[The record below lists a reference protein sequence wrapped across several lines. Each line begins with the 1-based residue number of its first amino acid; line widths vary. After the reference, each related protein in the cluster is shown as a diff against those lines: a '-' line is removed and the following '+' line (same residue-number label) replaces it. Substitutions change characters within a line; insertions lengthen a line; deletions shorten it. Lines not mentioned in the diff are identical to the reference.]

1 MAEQDLPKDL
11 FEFMQKMWNP
21 MSFPFPGVMTP
32 TIDPNEIEKKIV
44 ELRTVE
50 SWLKMNLGFVDMTIK
65 TLELQK
71 AAFESLASGGQSKN
85 GSD

>member
-21 MSFPFPGVMTP
+21 MAFPIPGMMTP
-32 TIDPNEIEKKIV
+32 TLDPKEIEKKIV
-44 ELRTVE
+44 ELHTVE

-71 AAFESLASGGQSKN
+71 AALDSLATGASKDKSG
-85 GSD
+85 

>member
-21 MSFPFPGVMTP
+21 LSFPMPGMMTP
-32 TIDPNEIEKKIV
+32 ALDAKEIEKKIG

-50 SWLKMNLGFVDMTIK
+50 SWLKMNLSFVDMTIK

-71 AAFESLASGGQSKN
+71 AALESLATGGPKNQSG
-85 GSD
+85 D

>member
-1 MAEQDLPKDL
+1 MAERDLPKDL

-21 MSFPFPGVMTP
+21 MSFPIPGMMTP
-32 TIDPNEIEKKIV
+32 TVDVKEIEKKIG
-44 ELRTVE
+44 ELQTVE

-71 AAFESLASGGQSKN
+71 AALESIAAGGSKDKSGL
-85 GSD
+85 

>member
-1 MAEQDLPKDL
+1 MVEPDLPKDL

-21 MSFPFPGVMTP
+21 LSFPFPGMMTP
-32 TIDPNEIEKKIV
+32 SVDVKEIEKKIT

-50 SWLKMNLGFVDMTIK
+50 SWLRMNLGFVDMTIK

-71 AAFESLASGGQSKN
+71 SAFESLGAGQPKEKP
-85 GSD
+85 D